1 MIIEGNTLTAVRRLE
16 KCSETVKTEMPAVV
30 AVLPEINTP
39 TVPGLKALMAAGK
52 KPITEFKSA
61 NLGIDLTP
69 KSKVSS
75 VKGYAMDRKNIIFS
89 EGSAAEKAKKLALA
103 LRKEG
108 IL

>member
-1 MIIEGNTLTAVRRLE
+1 
-16 KCSETVKTEMPAVV
+16 
-30 AVLPEINTP
+30 
-39 TVPGLKALMAAGK
+39 MAAGK